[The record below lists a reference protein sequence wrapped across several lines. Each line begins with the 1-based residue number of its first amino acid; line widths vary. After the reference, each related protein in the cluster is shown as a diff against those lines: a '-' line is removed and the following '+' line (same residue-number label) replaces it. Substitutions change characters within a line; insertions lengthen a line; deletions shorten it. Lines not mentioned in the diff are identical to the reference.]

1 MATETETGA
10 AETEAGNGAVETS
23 DSAAEPGGGISDF
36 MRSII
41 VTTTA
46 TLAGVVAGVLST
58 VLAAGPNDNVALG
71 VLGVTILVQF
81 PLYYL
86 VGIDVRD
93 FGTKD
98 KLYVAFMT
106 FSLWFVTWSI
116 LMTAGSLQ

>member
-10 AETEAGNGAVETS
+10 AETDAG
-23 DSAAEPGGGISDF
+23 DSAAEPGDGISDF
-36 MRSII
+36 MRSIT

-58 VLAAGPNDNVALG
+58 VLAAGPNDNIALG
-71 VLGVTILVQF
+71 ILGVTILVQF
-81 PLYYL
+81 PFYYL
-86 VGIDVRD
+86 VGIDVGD

-106 FSLWFVTWSI
+106 FALWFVTWSI
-116 LMTAGSLQ
+116 LLTAGSLQ